1 MKNINTFRVV
11 LLLVLVF
18 PSLVWATPVGRLI
31 AVESSRSLFE
41 IDPGTGE
48 KTSIGSVLSD
58 VGTAGGLAY
67 DSVSGTIYLT
77 STSHDALYTLDL
89 DTGFATLVGSY
100 GTDVVMHGL
109 EWDSSTG
116 TLYAASTIPNTF
128 YRVDTSTGAATEI
141 GSIGLSSFNNLGY
154 DSTNDVMYM
163 TNSGMDRLYTID
175 RATGVPT
182 LVGSLNMSL
191 SPNALAFAPELST
204 MFMLDN
210 ASNNLFTLDLTTGA
224 ATLVGSTGPG
234 NLLGL
239 LYLPSGT
246 TVGTSQWVG
255 DTGDWFVGSNWQV
268 GTVPILSDSAF
279 VDNGGTAVVSSSAPG
294 AEVFELRVGNVAE
307 GGLNIVGGGSLA
319 NVDGHIG
326 FGAGSSGTV
335 AVSGTGSIWTNT
347 GTLTSGNSGSGT
359 LTIQNGGTVAYAPG
373 DPDRA
378 IHIGRVADAVG
389 VVTVDGAGSSLIASG
404 GHFYVGDAGSGTL
417 TVRNGGA
424 VMHTRSDLQSRL
436 LSVGYQAGGTGVI
449 TVTGAGSSLVTTE
462 NLLVGHF
469 GAGTLN
475 VQNGGAVS
483 NDGFGL
489 IGNVAGSVGTVTVEG
504 TGSTWLS
511 NGSLLFVG
519 DQGSGSLTIA
529 NGGMMRINAG
539 AGTALVASVA
549 SGVGVLNIGAGGGAG
564 VLDAST
570 VSGGSGSAALNFNH
584 TDSDYFFTRDGTSGG
599 AAIAITGSTAVN
611 HNGSGIT
618 VLTGTNTYS
627 GATNVNAGRLIVNG
641 TLAGNSFVNAGGT
654 LGGSGTV
661 GNLTVSSGGTL
672 SPGNSPGILTVAG
685 DLTLNAGSLTV
696 MEVDGYT
703 PGTQHDQI
711 NVSGTATLDGTL
723 QLDFGF
729 VPVNGDRFNLI
740 NAASVV
746 RTGDAATGFADINH
760 NLGAAILATALIDPV
775 SFDILVQMDQDSFVS
790 AAGGSLTRNQFNVAT
805 SLDGFATSGQAA
817 GLFSALNTLSTSQLP
832 DAFDQLSGVQHTHAA
847 VIYPR
852 ISRQFHDVLAQRS
865 SGIGSQ
871 RGALASDRL
880 AGVQLAAA
888 GRSATTGLAGLGAA
902 SPEDRHLWVQ
912 AMGSFGD
919 IDGDRNAR
927 GADYRS
933 GGLALGAEAGV
944 SERATLGVAL
954 AYTRSDVDA
963 HHGGL
968 DIDSYQAALYGNWQ
982 QADAYVRGTAG
993 FGIHGTDASRRVN
1006 VAGLD
1011 RKARVDYRSRTMA
1024 LSVEAGKAFA
1034 RSGALTTT
1042 PFGGL
1047 DYVHMSRKGFTE
1059 RAVGET
1065 RLKVSSDRRDSLQ
1078 SVLGVRV
1085 QGDLSARGEWR
1096 AAAYVEA
1103 AWLHE
1108 FADRDARLDA
1118 DFVAAP
1124 GNAFRVYGPKL
1135 DRDRVRIGAGVV
1147 ARLTDRAA
1155 LELSYQGNLARS
1167 DKHHVVAATVRMRW

>member
-1 MKNINTFRVV
+1 MKNINTFRVF

-18 PSLVWATPVGRLI
+18 PSLAWAAPVGRLI

-41 IDPGTGE
+41 INPGTGE

-77 STSHDALYTLDL
+77 STSQDALYTLDL
-89 DTGFATLVGSY
+89 DTGVATLVGSY

-109 EWDSSTG
+109 EWDSSTE

-182 LVGSLNMSL
+182 LVGPLNISFN
-191 SPNALAFAPELST
+191 PNALAFAPELST

-210 ASNNLFTLDLTTGA
+210 ASNNLFSLDLTTGA

-239 LYLPSGT
+239 LYLPSGA
-246 TVGTSQWVG
+246 TVETSQWVG
-255 DTGDWFVGSNWQV
+255 DTGDWFVESNWQA
-268 GTVPILSDSAF
+268 GTVPILSDSAV
-279 VDNGGTAVVSSSAPG
+279 VDNGGTAVVSSSAPS

-378 IHIGRVADAVG
+378 VHIGRVADAVG

-417 TVRNGGA
+417 TIQNSGV
-424 VMHTRSDLQSRL
+424 VTHTRSTAQSRV
-436 LSVGYQAGGTGVI
+436 LSIGHQAGATGVV
-449 TVTGAGSSLVTTE
+449 TVTGTGSSLSTTE
-462 NLLVGHF
+462 NLLVGMF
-469 GAGTLN
+469 GTGTLN
-475 VQNGGAVS
+475 ILNGGMVAS
-483 NDGFGL
+483 DGFGL
-489 IGNVAGSVGTVTVEG
+489 IGNVAGSVGAVTVDG
-504 TGSTWLS
+504 AGSTWLS
-511 NGSLLFVG
+511 NSSLLFVG

-529 NGGMMRINAG
+529 NGGMVRINAG
-539 AGTALVASVA
+539 AGTALVTSAA
-549 SGVGVLNIGAGGGAG
+549 SGIGVLNIGAGGGAG
-564 VLDAST
+564 VLDAAT
-570 VSGGSGSAALNFNH
+570 VSGGSGSATLNFNH
-584 TDSDYFFTRDGTSGG
+584 TDSDYFFTRDGTSAG
-599 AAIAITGSTAVN
+599 AAIAITGSSAVN
-611 HNGSGIT
+611 HNGSGTT

-627 GATNVNAGRLIVNG
+627 GATNVNAGRLVVDG
-641 TLAGNSFVNAGGT
+641 SLSGNTFVNAGGT

-696 MEVDGYT
+696 MEIDGYT

-746 RTGDAATGFADINH
+746 RAGDATTGFATLHH
-760 NLGAAILATALIDPV
+760 NLGAAILATPVIDLV
-775 SFDILVQMDQDSFVS
+775 SFDILVQMDQDSFVA
-790 AAGGSLTRNQFNVAT
+790 AAGGGLTRNQFNVAT

-817 GLFSALNTLSTSQLP
+817 GLFSALNTLSAGQLS

-852 ISRQFHDVLAQRS
+852 ISRQFHDVLVQRS
-865 SGIGSQ
+865 TGIGSQ
-871 RGALASDRL
+871 RGTLVSDRL

-888 GRSATTGLAGLGAA
+888 GNNPTTGLAGLGAA
-902 SPEDRHLWVQ
+902 SPADRRVWLQ

-919 IDGDRNAR
+919 IDGDRNAS

-933 GGLALGAEAGV
+933 GGLALGAEADV
-944 SERATLGVAL
+944 SERATLGAAL
-954 AYTRSDVDA
+954 SYTRNDVDVRR
-963 HHGGL
+963 GGL

-982 QADAYVRGTAG
+982 QGDAYVRGTAG
-993 FGIHGTDASRRVN
+993 FGLHDTDVSRRVSM
-1006 VAGLD
+1006 AGLD
-1011 RKARVDYRSRTMA
+1011 RRAKADYKSRTVA
-1024 LSVEAGKAFA
+1024 LSVEGGKAFA
-1034 RSGALTTT
+1034 LSGTVTMT

-1047 DYVHMSRKGFTE
+1047 DYVHVSRKGFTE
-1059 RAVGET
+1059 RAAGDT
-1065 RLKVSSDRRDSLQ
+1065 RLKVSSDRLASLQ
-1078 SVLGVRV
+1078 SVLGIRI
-1085 QGDLSARGEWR
+1085 QGDPFAHNEGR
-1096 AAAYVEA
+1096 ASAYVEA

-1108 FADRDARLDA
+1108 FADRDARLRA

-1147 ARLTDRAA
+1147 ARLTNTAD
-1155 LELSYQGNLARS
+1155 LELSYRGNLARS
-1167 DKHHVVAATVRMRW
+1167 DKHHALAATVRMRW